1 MNAGTQPPT
10 MPAAHAG
17 PDIAPPPDAL
27 CLDTRL
33 TLRDG
38 AIVRMRA
45 IRPDDMD
52 RLRRLHSRL
61 SADAIVFRFFRML
74 PQLSEEM
81 AERFTHVDYMNRMA
95 LVATVGSGEAEE
107 IIAVVRYDRTDATTA
122 EVAFVVQDEWQGKG
136 IATALLHHL
145 AVYGRAHGFTRFV
158 AITMGSNARMIEV
171 LRYAGFPFHMRYEG
185 GDVEASLDITQPPA
199 PPFAPA
205 APAAAAP
212 ADATFPSS
220 LGRAGRAGESD

>member
-136 IATALLHHL
+136 IATALLYHL
-145 AVYGRAHGFTRFV
+145 AAYGRAHGFTRFI
-158 AITMGSNARMIEV
+158 AITMGSNARMLEV
-171 LRYAGFPFHMRYEG
+171 LRFAGFPFHMRYID
-185 GDVEASLDITQPPA
+185 GDVEASLDITAPPS
-199 PPFAPA
+199 PPFAPGGSPPPITPS
-205 APAAAAP
+205 PAEPEARHDRP
-212 ADATFPSS
+212 P
-220 LGRAGRAGESD
+220 GERET

>member
-1 MNAGTQPPT
+1 MNAGTQPP
-10 MPAAHAG
+10 AARAG
-17 PDIAPPPDAL
+17 IDAVAPDAL
-27 CLDTRL
+27 CLDARL

-52 RLRRLHSRL
+52 RLRRLHGRL
-61 SADAIVFRFFRML
+61 STDAIVFRFFRVL
-74 PQLSEEM
+74 PRLSEEM
-81 AERFTHVDYMNRMA
+81 AERFTHVDYVSRMA
-95 LVATVGSGEAEE
+95 LVATVGSGDAEE
-107 IIAVVRYDRTDATTA
+107 LIAVVRYDRTDATTA
-122 EVAFVVQDEWQGKG
+122 EIAFVVRDDWQGKG

-185 GDVEASLDITQPPA
+185 GDVEASLDITQPPS

-205 APAAAAP
+205 DATSPGSLGSLGSPAPPAAT
-212 ADATFPSS
+212 DA
-220 LGRAGRAGESD
+220 